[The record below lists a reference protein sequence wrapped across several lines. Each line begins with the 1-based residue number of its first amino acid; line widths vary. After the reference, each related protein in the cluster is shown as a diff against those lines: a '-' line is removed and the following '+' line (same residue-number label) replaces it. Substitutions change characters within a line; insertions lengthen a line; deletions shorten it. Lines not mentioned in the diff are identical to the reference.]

1 MAAEGPGATT
11 GGPGPRQTWEALPW
25 LIRTAVLWSACLVV
39 IVAGLY
45 LLGRI
50 AVLLAPLAIALAA
63 TIFLTALLD
72 PVLLLLRRLRLPAAL
87 AALCTVLLLLGILV
101 GVGALV
107 WNLTA
112 SQFDQLSQELT
123 QGVERSR
130 DFVTSTL
137 PVTDAQLDRLVDQA
151 RQGLSGGSPDPVA
164 GARTATEVFGSALLA
179 LVLLFFLLK
188 DGRSMWHW
196 VLSRVS
202 GPNQPVMA
210 EAGRAGWQTLGAY
223 SRGTMLIAA
232 IDALGIGLA
241 LVVLRVP
248 LALPLAL
255 ITFLGGFV
263 PIIGATV
270 AGAVAV
276 LVALAANGPTTALL
290 TLAAVVAVQQ
300 IEGNLLEP
308 LIMKRQVR
316 LHPAVIL
323 VAVTAGTL
331 IAGIAG
337 AFVSVPITAVL
348 WRVIDTV
355 QQRRAA
361 SALTRQID
369 HRLRWVVNQAP
380 ASSATCSS
388 VPGSSKRWVAPGI
401 TRSSPT
407 SPSSASA
414 RLLSVI
420 TSSSKP
426 PTSSNVGVRTW
437 ASASPARSGRPPRL
451 TTALTRSARDTVA
464 TRAAA
469 APVLAPNRPIGTSPA
484 GRSTANQSTIPARRL
499 ASSPMSNRSSAVR
512 ASISSSTGLSRS
524 TSTVPS
530 PRPFSVRA
538 TATLRGLCRELPLP
552 CAKSTTPPG

>member
-1 MAAEGPGATT
+1 MAAEEPGADAGETT
-11 GGPGPRQTWEALPW
+11 DGSGPRQAWTALPW
-25 LIRTAVLWSACLVV
+25 LVRTAVLWSACLVV
-39 IVAGLY
+39 IVTGLY

-72 PVLLLLRRLRLPAAL
+72 PVLLRLRRLRVPASL
-87 AALCTVLLLLGILV
+87 AALLTVLLLLGILV

-112 SQFDQLSQELT
+112 NQFDQLSQELT
-123 QGVERSR
+123 QGLDRSR

-137 PVTDAQLDRLVDQA
+137 PVTDAQLDRLIDQA
-151 RQGLSGGSPDPVA
+151 REGLSGSSPDPVA
-164 GARTATEVFGSALLA
+164 GARTATEVLGSALLA

-188 DGRSMWHW
+188 DGRSMWQW
-196 VLSRVS
+196 VLSRTT
-202 GPNQPVMA
+202 GPNRLLVA
-210 EAGRAGWQTLGAY
+210 EAGRGGWQTLGAY

-290 TLAAVVAVQQ
+290 TLAAVIAVQQ

-308 LIMKRQVR
+308 LVMKRQVR

-348 WRVIDTV
+348 WRIIDTV
-355 QQRRAA
+355 QRHHTTP
-361 SALTRQID
+361 ALA
-369 HRLRWVVNQAP
+369 V
-380 ASSATCSS
+380 
-388 VPGSSKRWVAPGI
+388 
-401 TRSSPT
+401 
-407 SPSSASA
+407 
-414 RLLSVI
+414 
-420 TSSSKP
+420 P
-426 PTSSNVGVRTW
+426 PTSADLIAD
-437 ASASPARSGRPPRL
+437 ASG
-451 TTALTRSARDTVA
+451 
-464 TRAAA
+464 
-469 APVLAPNRPIGTSPA
+469 G
-484 GRSTANQSTIPARRL
+484 
-499 ASSPMSNRSSAVR
+499 
-512 ASISSSTGLSRS
+512 
-524 TSTVPS
+524 
-530 PRPFSVRA
+530 
-538 TATLRGLCRELPLP
+538 
-552 CAKSTTPPG
+552 PPGTGGR

>member
-1 MAAEGPGATT
+1 MTADEPGADAAPTTGTASTTGAASTTGTASATGTAATT
-11 GGPGPRQTWEALPW
+11 GGTGPRQAWATLPW
-25 LIRTAVLWSACLVV
+25 LVRTAVLWSACLVV
-39 IVAGLY
+39 IIAGLY

-72 PVLLLLRRLRLPAAL
+72 PVLLRLRRLRLPAAP
-87 AALCTVLLLLGILV
+87 AALLTVLLLLGILV

-123 QGVERSR
+123 QGLDRSR

-137 PVTDAQLDRLVDQA
+137 PVSDAQLDKLIDQA
-151 RQGLSGGSPDPVA
+151 REGLSGSSPDPVS
-164 GARTATEVFGSALLA
+164 GARTATEVLGSALLA

-196 VLSRVS
+196 VLSRMT
-202 GPNQPVMA
+202 GPNRSLVA
-210 EAGRAGWQTLGAY
+210 EAGRGGWQTLGAY

-232 IDALGIGLA
+232 IDAIGIGLA
-241 LVVLRVP
+241 LVLLGVP

-308 LIMKRQVR
+308 LVMKRQVR

-355 QQRRAA
+355 LR
-361 SALTRQID
+361 
-369 HRLRWVVNQAP
+369 HRSTPDAP
-380 ASSATCSS
+380 A
-388 VPGSSKRWVAPGI
+388 
-401 TRSSPT
+401 
-407 SPSSASA
+407 
-414 RLLSVI
+414 LS
-420 TSSSKP
+420 
-426 PTSSNVGVRTW
+426 
-437 ASASPARSGRPPRL
+437 
-451 TTALTRSARDTVA
+451 
-464 TRAAA
+464 
-469 APVLAPNRPIGTSPA
+469 
-484 GRSTANQSTIPARRL
+484 
-499 ASSPMSNRSSAVR
+499 
-512 ASISSSTGLSRS
+512 
-524 TSTVPS
+524 
-530 PRPFSVRA
+530 
-538 TATLRGLCRELPLP
+538 
-552 CAKSTTPPG
+552 

>member
-1 MAAEGPGATT
+1 MAAEEPGADTGETT
-11 GGPGPRQTWEALPW
+11 HDAQPRHPWAALPW
-25 LIRTAVLWSACLVV
+25 LVRTAVLWSACLVV

-50 AVLLAPLAIALAA
+50 ALLLAPLAIALAA

-72 PVLLLLRRLRLPAAL
+72 PVLLRLRRLRVPAAL
-87 AALCTVLLLLGILV
+87 AALLTVLLLLGILV

-123 QGVERSR
+123 QGVDRSR

-137 PVTDAQLDRLVDQA
+137 PVTDAQLDRLISQA
-151 RQGLSGGSPDPVA
+151 REGLSGSSPDPVS

-196 VLSRVS
+196 VLARMT
-202 GPNQPVMA
+202 GPNRAVVA
-210 EAGRAGWQTLGAY
+210 EAGRGGWQTLGAY

-232 IDALGIGLA
+232 IDAIGIGLA

-290 TLAAVVAVQQ
+290 TLAAVIAVQQ

-308 LIMKRQVR
+308 LVMKRQVR

-348 WRVIDTV
+348 WRIIDTV
-355 QQRRAA
+355 QR
-361 SALTRQID
+361 
-369 HRLRWVVNQAP
+369 H
-380 ASSATCSS
+380 
-388 VPGSSKRWVAPGI
+388 
-401 TRSSPT
+401 
-407 SPSSASA
+407 
-414 RLLSVI
+414 
-420 TSSSKP
+420 
-426 PTSSNVGVRTW
+426 
-437 ASASPARSGRPPRL
+437 
-451 TTALTRSARDTVA
+451 
-464 TRAAA
+464 
-469 APVLAPNRPIGTSPA
+469 
-484 GRSTANQSTIPARRL
+484 
-499 ASSPMSNRSSAVR
+499 
-512 ASISSSTGLSRS
+512 
-524 TSTVPS
+524 
-530 PRPFSVRA
+530 RA
-538 TATLRGLCRELPLP
+538 TATL
-552 CAKSTTPPG
+552 TVPPAPAG

>member
-1 MAAEGPGATT
+1 MAADEPGADTAPTT
-11 GGPGPRQTWEALPW
+11 GSTPTRGSTVTTGSTTTTDGSPVTDGTGPRQAWTALPW
-25 LIRTAVLWSACLVV
+25 LVRTAVLWSACLVV

-45 LLGRI
+45 LLGKI

-87 AALCTVLLLLGILV
+87 AALLTVLLLLGILV
-101 GVGALV
+101 GLGALV

-123 QGVERSR
+123 QGLDRSR

-137 PVTDAQLDRLVDQA
+137 PVSDAQLDKLVEQA
-151 RQGLSGGSPDPVA
+151 RQGLSGSSPDPVA
-164 GARTATEVFGSALLA
+164 GARTASEVVGSALLA

-196 VLSRVS
+196 MLSRVAD
-202 GPNQPVMA
+202 PTRPVMT

-232 IDALGIGLA
+232 IDAIGIGLA
-241 LVVLRVP
+241 LVLLRVP

-290 TLAAVVAVQQ
+290 TLAAVIAVQQ

-308 LIMKRQVR
+308 LVMKRQVR

-337 AFVSVPITAVL
+337 AFVSVPITAVV

-355 QQRRAA
+355 QRRRSAA
-361 SALTRQID
+361 SGL
-369 HRLRWVVNQAP
+369 
-380 ASSATCSS
+380 
-388 VPGSSKRWVAPGI
+388 I
-401 TRSSPT
+401 T
-407 SPSSASA
+407 
-414 RLLSVI
+414 
-420 TSSSKP
+420 
-426 PTSSNVGVRTW
+426 G
-437 ASASPARSGRPPRL
+437 
-451 TTALTRSARDTVA
+451 
-464 TRAAA
+464 
-469 APVLAPNRPIGTSPA
+469 
-484 GRSTANQSTIPARRL
+484 
-499 ASSPMSNRSSAVR
+499 
-512 ASISSSTGLSRS
+512 
-524 TSTVPS
+524 
-530 PRPFSVRA
+530 
-538 TATLRGLCRELPLP
+538 
-552 CAKSTTPPG
+552 

>member
-1 MAAEGPGATT
+1 MTADQPGADVPPTT
-11 GGPGPRQTWEALPW
+11 GGAQETGTTAATAGGTAAPGGTAAVGDAGARHAWAGLPW
-25 LIRTAVLWSACLVV
+25 LVRTAVLWSACLVV

-72 PVLLLLRRLRLPAAL
+72 PVLLRLRRLRLPAAL
-87 AALCTVLLLLGILV
+87 AALLTVLLLLGILV

-112 SQFDQLSQELT
+112 SQFDQLSQQLT
-123 QGVERSR
+123 QGLDRSR

-137 PVTDAQLDRLVDQA
+137 PVSEAQLDKLIDQA
-151 RQGLSGGSPDPVA
+151 REGLSGSSPDPVS
-164 GARTATEVFGSALLA
+164 GARTASEVVGSALLA

-196 VLSRVS
+196 TLSRMA
-202 GPNQPVMA
+202 GPNRPLVA
-210 EAGRAGWQTLGAY
+210 EAGRNGWQTLGAY
-223 SRGTMLIAA
+223 SRGTMIIAA
-232 IDALGIGLA
+232 IDAIGIGLA

-308 LIMKRQVR
+308 LVMKRQVR

-348 WRVIDTV
+348 WRVVDTV
-355 QQRRAA
+355 QRR
-361 SALTRQID
+361 
-369 HRLRWVVNQAP
+369 
-380 ASSATCSS
+380 
-388 VPGSSKRWVAPGI
+388 
-401 TRSSPT
+401 
-407 SPSSASA
+407 
-414 RLLSVI
+414 
-420 TSSSKP
+420 
-426 PTSSNVGVRTW
+426 
-437 ASASPARSGRPPRL
+437 
-451 TTALTRSARDTVA
+451 
-464 TRAAA
+464 
-469 APVLAPNRPIGTSPA
+469 
-484 GRSTANQSTIPARRL
+484 
-499 ASSPMSNRSSAVR
+499 
-512 ASISSSTGLSRS
+512 RS
-524 TSTVPS
+524 TSQVP
-530 PRPFSVRA
+530 A
-538 TATLRGLCRELPLP
+538 AG
-552 CAKSTTPPG
+552 

>member
-1 MAAEGPGATT
+1 MAAEEPGADTRETT
-11 GGPGPRQTWEALPW
+11 HDAQPRHPWAALPW
-25 LIRTAVLWSACLVV
+25 LVRTAVLWSACLVV

-50 AVLLAPLAIALAA
+50 ALLLAPLAIALAA

-72 PVLLLLRRLRLPAAL
+72 PVLLRLRRLRVPAAL
-87 AALCTVLLLLGILV
+87 AALLTVLLLLGILV

-123 QGVERSR
+123 QGVDRSR

-137 PVTDAQLDRLVDQA
+137 PVTDAQLDRLISQA
-151 RQGLSGGSPDPVA
+151 REGLSGSSPDPVS

-196 VLSRVS
+196 VLARMT
-202 GPNQPVMA
+202 GPNRAVVA
-210 EAGRAGWQTLGAY
+210 EAGRGGWQTLGAY

-232 IDALGIGLA
+232 IDAIGIGLA

-290 TLAAVVAVQQ
+290 TLAAVIAVQQ

-308 LIMKRQVR
+308 LVMKRQVR

-348 WRVIDTV
+348 WRIIDTV
-355 QQRRAA
+355 QR
-361 SALTRQID
+361 
-369 HRLRWVVNQAP
+369 H
-380 ASSATCSS
+380 
-388 VPGSSKRWVAPGI
+388 
-401 TRSSPT
+401 
-407 SPSSASA
+407 
-414 RLLSVI
+414 
-420 TSSSKP
+420 
-426 PTSSNVGVRTW
+426 
-437 ASASPARSGRPPRL
+437 
-451 TTALTRSARDTVA
+451 
-464 TRAAA
+464 
-469 APVLAPNRPIGTSPA
+469 
-484 GRSTANQSTIPARRL
+484 
-499 ASSPMSNRSSAVR
+499 
-512 ASISSSTGLSRS
+512 
-524 TSTVPS
+524 
-530 PRPFSVRA
+530 RA
-538 TATLRGLCRELPLP
+538 TATL
-552 CAKSTTPPG
+552 AVPPAPAG

>member
-1 MAAEGPGATT
+1 MTAEQPGADVAPTT
-11 GGPGPRQTWEALPW
+11 GGTQETGTTAAAPGGTAAVGDAGARHAWAGLPW
-25 LIRTAVLWSACLVV
+25 LVRTAVLWSACLVV

-72 PVLLLLRRLRLPAAL
+72 PVLLRLRRLRLPAAL
-87 AALCTVLLLLGILV
+87 AALLTVLLLLGILV

-112 SQFDQLSQELT
+112 SQFDQLSQQLT
-123 QGVERSR
+123 QGLDRSR

-137 PVTDAQLDRLVDQA
+137 PVSEAQLDKLIDQA
-151 RQGLSGGSPDPVA
+151 REGLSGSSPDPVS
-164 GARTATEVFGSALLA
+164 GARAASEVVGSALLA

-196 VLSRVS
+196 TLSRMA
-202 GPNQPVMA
+202 GPNRSLAA
-210 EAGRAGWQTLGAY
+210 EAGRNGWQTLGAY
-223 SRGTMLIAA
+223 SRGTMIIAA
-232 IDALGIGLA
+232 IDAIGIGLA

-308 LIMKRQVR
+308 LVMKRQVR

-348 WRVIDTV
+348 WRIVDTV
-355 QQRRAA
+355 QRR
-361 SALTRQID
+361 
-369 HRLRWVVNQAP
+369 
-380 ASSATCSS
+380 
-388 VPGSSKRWVAPGI
+388 
-401 TRSSPT
+401 
-407 SPSSASA
+407 
-414 RLLSVI
+414 
-420 TSSSKP
+420 
-426 PTSSNVGVRTW
+426 
-437 ASASPARSGRPPRL
+437 
-451 TTALTRSARDTVA
+451 
-464 TRAAA
+464 
-469 APVLAPNRPIGTSPA
+469 
-484 GRSTANQSTIPARRL
+484 
-499 ASSPMSNRSSAVR
+499 
-512 ASISSSTGLSRS
+512 RS
-524 TSTVPS
+524 TSQVP
-530 PRPFSVRA
+530 A
-538 TATLRGLCRELPLP
+538 AG
-552 CAKSTTPPG
+552 